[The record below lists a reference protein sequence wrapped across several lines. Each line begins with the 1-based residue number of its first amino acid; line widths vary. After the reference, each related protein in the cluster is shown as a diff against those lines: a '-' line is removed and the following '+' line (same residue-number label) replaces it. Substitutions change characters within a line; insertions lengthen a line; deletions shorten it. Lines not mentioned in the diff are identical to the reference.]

1 VSIID
6 KLNKEHFVQ
15 MVEDGKLIA
24 LITKHFSKLKTNSN
38 FLKALDGL
46 LITLLKGGSEELV
59 SEILELFK

>member
-1 VSIID
+1 
-6 KLNKEHFVQ
+6 